1 MTINTAKAKHSKFKC
16 NVHWCMCLS
25 VTLKGHSN
33 VILVVK
39 TAILQLLNDHNPT
52 KYKPPHLVS
61 VGNQHRGEPVI
72 MKAINHFR

>member
-1 MTINTAKAKHSKFKC
+1 MYIGVCAY
-16 NVHWCMCLS
+16 LS
-25 VTLKGHSN
+25 HRQGTN

-52 KYKPPHLVS
+52 KYKPPHLAS